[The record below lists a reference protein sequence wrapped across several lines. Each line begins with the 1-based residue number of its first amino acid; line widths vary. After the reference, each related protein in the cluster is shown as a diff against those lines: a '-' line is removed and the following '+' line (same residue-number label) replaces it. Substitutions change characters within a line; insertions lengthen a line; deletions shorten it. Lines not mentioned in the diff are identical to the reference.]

1 MNTKEAKSSIE
12 KGIGSIWSSR
22 PFVQGEYHVTEL
34 CNCIR
39 KAWFMRTRNEPSE
52 KNVFMF
58 NGLLLHNILPK
69 ICDELTTNESIDNC
83 VNDLGGY
90 CIFEAK
96 CKYEFDGIKIVG
108 SADLITNDYVY
119 EFKFASNSTSDN
131 INHFN
136 LMYYNQVNAYCN
148 MLKKG
153 KYRIVYINNMDL
165 SVSISEG
172 ETNKLS
178 FEQLKD
184 KAIEL
189 HKCITTNTIPEQ
201 EGNIYCKY
209 CKYKKECDKNE

>member
-1 MNTKEAKSSIE
+1 MNTEEAKNSIE
-12 KGIGSIWSSR
+12 KGIGSVWSSR
-22 PFVQGEYHVTEL
+22 PFIEGEYHVTEL

-39 KAWFMRTRNEPSE
+39 KAWFQRTRNEPTE

-69 ICDELTTNESIDNC
+69 ITDELATNEKIPGDYVWYERKC
-83 VNDLGGY
+83 VCELEGLR
-90 CIFEAK
+90 
-96 CKYEFDGIKIVG
+96 IVG
-108 SADLITNDYVY
+108 SADMVTNDYVY
-119 EFKFASNSTSDN
+119 EFKFASNSVSDN
-131 INHFN
+131 ISHYNM
-136 LMYYNQVNAYCN
+136 MYFNQVNAYCN
-148 MLKKG
+148 MLNID
-153 KYRIVYINNMDL
+153 KYRIIYINNIDL

-189 HKCITTNTIPEQ
+189 HKCITNKSMPEQ

-209 CKYKKECDKNE
+209 CKYKKECDNNE